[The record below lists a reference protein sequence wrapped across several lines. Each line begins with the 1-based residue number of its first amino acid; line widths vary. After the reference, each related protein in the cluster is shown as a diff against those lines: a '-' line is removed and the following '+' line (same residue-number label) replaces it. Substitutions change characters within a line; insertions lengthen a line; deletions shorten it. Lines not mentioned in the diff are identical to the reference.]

1 MLSRTL
7 RFASTFVGAL
17 ALFLLAALS
26 SAPTA
31 SADVSHIRIIRISYV
46 QGEVRFAR
54 DVKGDP
60 LAAEENVVWENAEM
74 NLPVRQ
80 GFVISTGNG
89 RAEVEFENGS
99 LALIGEN
106 TVLQFFDLSLEDG
119 AKTTRLILRQG
130 TASFSVNPSNGDYF
144 SVTGGDFSVEADGHS
159 SFRLDNFD
167 DGSRINVM
175 KGRVNVLRK
184 KGSTLLDK
192 GQTFSMK
199 ADDPKNF
206 DIATNTSTGDD
217 FDKWAA
223 NRISAEYNN
232 TAAAQQY
239 VNSPNYSSGLSSLYT
254 YGAFYPCQFGNCWR
268 PYGVGMGWSPFDSG
282 SWALDPSIG
291 MSFIGSQPWGW
302 LPYHYGAWIFDPL
315 YGWLWSPNAFGGG
328 GLYGGYPGY
337 SPVTGT
343 WLRGGKGKG
352 PIGIVPTHPLDAKSK
367 TPQNLTHGVFAVNNG
382 TIGRL
387 TPATA
392 GEQWKSVKSV
402 PTNTVNARVA
412 TATAPVRVE
421 RTMAGGNSAMRSV
434 GLGGNSSLAYDAA
447 SHRFVNSSAP
457 AATNARVGA
466 MAGTSNARSAAPT
479 STAALRTTNPGA
491 RPTAA
496 PARGFSAPSRSMA
509 PPSAPR
515 STASAFGRAGG
526 GNPGGSSSAR
536 SGGFSAASAS
546 TSVSASR
553 GSSGGGSSSS
563 GGSTGGSRPH

>member
-1 MLSRTL
+1 MFSRTL
-7 RFASTFVGAL
+7 RFASFSFGAF
-17 ALFLLAALS
+17 AFLLLASLS
-26 SAPTA
+26 SAP
-31 SADVSHIRIIRISYV
+31 SAFADASHIRIIRISYV
-46 QGEVRFAR
+46 QGDVRLAR

-60 LAAEENVVWENAEM
+60 LAGNENITWENAEL
-74 NLPVRQ
+74 NLPIRQ
-80 GFVISTGNG
+80 GFVISTENG

-119 AKTTRLILRQG
+119 SKTTRLVLRQG

-159 SFRLDNFD
+159 TFRLDNFD
-167 DGSRINVM
+167 DGSRVNVM

-192 GQTFSMK
+192 GQTLSMK

-217 FDKWAA
+217 FDKWSA
-223 NRISAEYNN
+223 NRISAENN
-232 TAAAQQY
+232 GIAAAQQY

-268 PYGVGMGWSPFDSG
+268 PYGVGLGWSPFDSG
-282 SWALDPSIG
+282 FWFTDPSIG
-291 MSFIGSQPWGW
+291 MSFIGNQPWGW
-302 LPYHYGAWIFDPL
+302 LPYHYGGWLFDPT
-315 YGWLWSPNAFGGG
+315 YGWLWSPNAFGGS

-337 SPVTGT
+337 LPVTGT

-367 TPQNLTHGVFAVNNG
+367 TPQNLARGVFTVNNG
-382 TIGRL
+382 TIGRI
-387 TPATA
+387 TAATA
-392 GEQWKSVKSV
+392 GEQWKTVKSI
-402 PTNTVNARVA
+402 PKGTINARVA
-412 TATAPVRVE
+412 NTTAPVRIE
-421 RTMAGGNSAMRSV
+421 RTMAGGNS
-434 GLGGNSSLAYDAA
+434 SLVYDAA
-447 SHRFVNSSAP
+447 SHRYVNSSA

-466 MAGTSNARSAAPT
+466 TGSPVGAANARSAAPAST
-479 STAALRTTNPGA
+479 SAMRTANPGA

-496 PARGFSAPSRSMA
+496 PARSFSAPGRSMA

-515 STASAFGRAGG
+515 SGATAFGRAGG
-526 GNPGGSSSAR
+526 SNAGGNSSAR
-536 SGGFSAASAS
+536 SGGFSAASS
-546 TSVSASR
+546 SSSVSR
-553 GSSGGGSSSS
+553 SSSGGSSSS
-563 GGSTGGSRPH
+563 GSTSGARPH

>member
-1 MLSRTL
+1 MSFRTL
-7 RFASTFVGAL
+7 RFASTLAGAF
-17 ALFLLAALS
+17 ALFLFAALT
-26 SAPTA
+26 SAPRA
-31 SADVSHIRIIRISYV
+31 SADASHIRIIRISYV

-74 NLPVRQ
+74 NLPIRQ

-89 RAEVEFENGS
+89 RAEIEFENGS

-119 AKTTRLILRQG
+119 SKTTRLILRQG

-159 SFRLDNFD
+159 AFRLDNFD
-167 DGSRINVM
+167 DGSHINVM

-206 DIATNTSTGDD
+206 DVATNTSAGDD

-239 VNSPNYSSGLSSLYT
+239 VNSPNYSSGLGSLYS
-254 YGAFYPCQFGNCWR
+254 YGAFYPCQYGNCWR

-282 SWALDPSIG
+282 FWFTDPSIG

-302 LPYHYGAWIFDPL
+302 LPYHYGGWLFDPS
-315 YGWLWSPNAFGGG
+315 YGWLWSPNAFGGS

-387 TPATA
+387 APATA
-392 GEQWKSVKSV
+392 DEQWKSVKSV
-402 PTNTVNARVA
+402 PTNTVNARVNNA
-412 TATAPVRVE
+412 AAPVRVE
-421 RTMAGGNSAMRSV
+421 RTMAGGH
-434 GLGGNSSLAYDAA
+434 SSLAYDAA
-447 SHRFVNSSAP
+447 SHRFVNSSA
-457 AATNARVGA
+457 ARVGA
-466 MAGTSNARSAAPT
+466 MAGTVNAPNTRGVAPA
-479 STAALRTTNPGA
+479 STGALRAANPGA
-491 RPTAA
+491 RSTAA
-496 PARGFSAPSRSMA
+496 PARNFSTASRSVA
-509 PPSAPR
+509 PPSASR
-515 STASAFGRAGG
+515 SNASAFGRTGAANSG
-526 GNPGGSSSAR
+526 GNASSR

-546 TSVSASR
+546 ASASASR
-553 GSSGGGSSSS
+553 SSGGASSS
-563 GGSTGGSRPH
+563 GGSSGGSRPH

>member
-1 MLSRTL
+1 MLSRII
-7 RFASTFVGAL
+7 RFTSTFIGAL
-17 ALFLLAALS
+17 ALFLFAALS
-26 SAPTA
+26 SAPSA

-60 LAAEENVVWENAEM
+60 LAGEENVLWENAEL

-89 RAEVEFENGS
+89 HAEVEFENGS

-119 AKTTRLILRQG
+119 SKTTRLILRQG

-144 SVTGGDFSVEADGHS
+144 SVTGGDFSVEADGRS
-159 SFRLDNFD
+159 EFRIDNFD
-167 DGSRINVM
+167 DGSRVNVI
-175 KGRVNVLRK
+175 KGRANVLRK
-184 KGSTLLDK
+184 KGSTELAK

-206 DIATNTSTGDD
+206 DVATNTSAGDD

-282 SWALDPSIG
+282 FWFTDPSIG

-302 LPYHYGAWIFDPL
+302 LPYHYGGWLFDPS

-367 TPQNLTHGVFAVNNG
+367 TPQNLTRGVFTVNNG
-382 TIGRL
+382 TIGRI

-402 PTNTVNARVA
+402 PTNTINARVA
-412 TATAPVRVE
+412 ATTAPVRVE
-421 RTMAGGNSAMRSV
+421 RTMAGGNSAPRSA

-457 AATNARVGA
+457 SATNARVGSPA
-466 MAGTSNARSAAPT
+466 NAGAARGAAPT
-479 STAALRTTNPGA
+479 STAMRATNPGA

-496 PARGFSAPSRSMA
+496 PVRNFPTASRSMA
-509 PPSAPR
+509 PPAASR
-515 STASAFGRAGG
+515 SNNASAFGRATTG
-526 GNPGGSSSAR
+526 GNASSR

-546 TSVSASR
+546 SSTSRASSAPSG
-553 GSSGGGSSSS
+553 GSSGGTS
-563 GGSTGGSRPH
+563 GGSRPH